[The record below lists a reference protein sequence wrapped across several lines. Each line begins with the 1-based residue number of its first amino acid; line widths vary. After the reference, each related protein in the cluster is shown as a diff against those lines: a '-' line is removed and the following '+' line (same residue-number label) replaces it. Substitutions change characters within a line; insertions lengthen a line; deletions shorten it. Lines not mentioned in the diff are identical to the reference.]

1 MVFIKNSLLY
11 VSVSYE
17 YIVGWCDKC
26 PPASRLSQPFT
37 ALKII
42 KKVEYPV
49 LEESILS
56 LDMPA
61 IDQLL
66 GKWGGVRRRS
76 TSDDKLLVLVHCRWK
91 RRELMDL

>member
-66 GKWGGVRRRS
+66 GKWGV
-76 TSDDKLLVLVHCRWK
+76 
-91 RRELMDL
+91 

>member
-1 MVFIKNSLLY
+1 MFFLQKALIVFIKNSLLY

-66 GKWGGVRRRS
+66 GKWVWEGV
-76 TSDDKLLVLVHCRWK
+76 LLQMKNYWS
-91 RRELMDL
+91 

>member
-66 GKWGGVRRRS
+66 GKWVWEGG
-76 TSDDKLLVLVHCRWK
+76 LLQMTNYWS
-91 RRELMDL
+91 

>member
-66 GKWGGVRRRS
+66 GKWVWEGV
-76 TSDDKLLVLVHCRWK
+76 LLQMKNYWS
-91 RRELMDL
+91 

>member
-1 MVFIKNSLLY
+1 MVFIKNSLLS

-66 GKWGGVRRRS
+66 GKWVWEGV
-76 TSDDKLLVLVHCRWK
+76 LLQMKNYWS
-91 RRELMDL
+91 